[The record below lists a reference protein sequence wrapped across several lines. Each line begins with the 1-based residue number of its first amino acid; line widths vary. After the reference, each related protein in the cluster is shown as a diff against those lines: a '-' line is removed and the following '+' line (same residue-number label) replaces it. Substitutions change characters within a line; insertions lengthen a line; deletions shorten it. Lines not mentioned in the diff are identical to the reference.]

1 MIKYFQSELKI
12 SGDSDL
18 EIFSVQLL
26 KIFTHLLS
34 EVQSCKFSVFRKIN
48 TQRHKTISVLKIMF
62 TCFFNKNL
70 PLAYCKTNV

>member
-1 MIKYFQSELKI
+1 MIKYFQNELKI

-34 EVQSCKFSVFRKIN
+34 EVQSCKFSCLERS
-48 TQRHKTISVLKIMF
+48 THKDTKQFQS
-62 TCFFNKNL
+62 
-70 PLAYCKTNV
+70 